1 MSGYTSGLLDGFL
14 DQCLKKDTFKIHENV
29 AFHIGGNDFMA
40 ASLLLKI
47 FPWKYGDV
55 VNLVANNHERIISRL
70 QRRNKKILL
79 IGQYPTIAYSI
90 QYGPASLWFS
100 NFRHIKDACR
110 DFECS
115 YGFQDTLSQFGDSIE
130 SKLVQLANLLGL
142 AGKNKYRNLS
152 YESWVVRIS
161 DPPTV
166 ASLGLW
172 FLEHEQIPEIVNRRR
187 AYGAEIDHHYLWH
200 TMTWWIGLGGTDE
213 FWIANRDLM
222 ADRQHPNPYGFWIW
236 GQQVGQKMKTMGWLN
251 SSFDVA
257 TQVVSNI
264 DDSVAVAGEN
274 ISRLSNPE
282 PTLFDLFILCYF
294 LKICK

>member
-1 MSGYTSGLLDGFL
+1 MKNIVVMILFLLFPMHLVALPFTYFDMLSYRDCNTSGLYDSQTRATFFGDSRIHLADSRLALLLKLDKYTYGNPAGLDFFLRGADDGWNVQNLAMSGYTSDALDKFL

-55 VNLVANNHERIISRL
+55 VNLVANNHERIISRF

-79 IGQYPTIAYSI
+79 IGQYPTIAYST

-100 NFRHIKDACR
+100 NFRHIKDACQ

-115 YGFQDTLSQFGDSIE
+115 YGFKDTLAQFGASVE
-130 SKLVQLANLLGL
+130 SKLGQLANLLGL
-142 AGKNKYRNLS
+142 AGKNQYRNLS

-172 FLEHEQIPEIVNRRR
+172 F
-187 AYGAEIDHHYLWH
+187 
-200 TMTWWIGLGGTDE
+200 
-213 FWIANRDLM
+213 
-222 ADRQHPNPYGFWIW
+222 W
-236 GQQVGQKMKTMGWLN
+236 GNQ
-251 SSFDVA
+251 
-257 TQVVSNI
+257 
-264 DDSVAVAGEN
+264 
-274 ISRLSNPE
+274 
-282 PTLFDLFILCYF
+282 
-294 LKICK
+294 